1 MSNPFVQFVVGLLL
15 ILGLFTRSAAALGAL
30 FRLTIIFGHVMEGPL
45 TAPAA
50 MRDAA
55 TANFI
60 AMIAVM
66 LFASAGNRWSL
77 EALLFRTRND
87 PPPTA

>member
-1 MSNPFVQFVVGLLL
+1 MQFVVGLLL

-30 FRLTIIFGHVMEGPL
+30 FRLTIIFGHVMEGQL

-60 AMIAVM
+60 ARIAVM

-77 EALLFRTRND
+77 KALLFRTRND